1 MTLTKNLARTSIVA
15 LLVVSSLCVF
25 APPAAAQNPV
35 PVIAI
40 TLLPSERVAAIS
52 ASQQAAVTFTGN
64 YTVDKLSVERGQ
76 VTFTGVVSTGW
87 VVTVSPASVTVTNV
101 RTGPF
106 AVTVVVPAGT
116 SATDVGQLTVTGRI
130 IAGGLQSQAQAQ
142 AIVTP
147 KAYFR
152 TIVSS
157 TTPFM
162 ESAYSTQVVLI
173 FRIYNEGNVRDQV
186 KVNVKN
192 LEDLTA
198 AQWVIVMSRQSFTI
212 EPTLFTDVQVSVG
225 LPKEFHPWSDNKVQV
240 IEFQASSGEGAAQN
254 QPFEDIL
261 PVFIRTVGFSLPG
274 FESPL
279 VFLGAVLAAA
289 LAGGSRQRK
298 VRRIVK

>member
-1 MTLTKNLARTSIVA
+1 MTLTQKLARASIVA
-15 LLVVSSLCVF
+15 MLLFSAVSAISQ
-25 APPAAAQNPV
+25 PAAAQNPV

-40 TLLPSERVAAIS
+40 TLLPSERVAAVT
-52 ASQQAAVTFTGN
+52 ASQQAAVSFTGN
-64 YTVDKLSVERGQ
+64 YTVDKLSVERAQ
-76 VTFTGVVSTGW
+76 VSFTAVVSTGW
-87 VVTVSPASVTVTNV
+87 VAVVSPASITVTNV

-106 AVTVVVPAGT
+106 SVTVVVPAGT
-116 SATDVGQLTVTGRI
+116 SATEVGQLTVTGRI
-130 IAGGLQSQAQAQ
+130 VAGGLQSQAQAQ

-157 TTPFM
+157 TTPFI
-162 ESAYSTQVVLI
+162 ESAYSAQVVLI
-173 FRIYNEGNVRDQV
+173 FRIWNEGNVRDQV
-186 KVNVKN
+186 KVSVKN
-192 LEDLTA
+192 LEDLST

-225 LPKEFHPWSDNKVQV
+225 LPKEFHPWSDNKVQM
-240 IEFQASSGEGAAQN
+240 IEFQAESGEGAAQN
-254 QPFEDIL
+254 QPFQDTL

-274 FESPL
+274 FETPF

>member
-1 MTLTKNLARTSIVA
+1 MTLTQKIARASIA
-15 LLVVSSLCVF
+15 TILLVSTVSALSET
-25 APPAAAQNPV
+25 AAAQNPV

-40 TLLPSERVAAIS
+40 TLLPSERVAPIT

-64 YTVDKLSVERGQ
+64 YTVDKLNIERAQ
-76 VTFTGVVSTGW
+76 VSFTAVVTTGW
-87 VVTVSPASVTVTNV
+87 VATVSPASITVTNV

-106 AVTVVVPAGT
+106 SVTVVVPAGT
-116 SATDVGQLTVTGRI
+116 SATEVGQLTVTGRV

-162 ESAYSTQVVLI
+162 ESSYSTQVVLV
-173 FRIYNEGNVRDQV
+173 FRIYNEGNVRDQIRV
-186 KVNVKN
+186 TVKN
-192 LEDLTA
+192 LEELST
-198 AQWVIVMSRQSFTI
+198 AQWIIVMSRQSFTI
-212 EPTLFTDVQVSVG
+212 EPTLFSDVQVSVG
-225 LPKEFHPWSDNKVQV
+225 LPKEFRLVSDNKVTV

-254 QPFEDIL
+254 QPFEDML

-274 FESPL
+274 FEAPI
-279 VFLGAVLAAA
+279 VFLAAIAAAA

-298 VRRIVK
+298 VRRILK